1 MKLIKADF
9 DRRLPLAG
17 VPEPVERP
25 VAIDRTQTGFGNLR
39 SLRIYRFLA
48 QSVIDGHAEEDEVLI
63 VVMRGTVDLTMSD
76 GGSLKGKHPVMLS
89 AFGEESHPCAAY
101 LPPNGA
107 YKLIPRTDA
116 EIAYARATP
125 SGRGS
130 PPRVFKSK
138 FSESGGVLLEEMN
151 YAERLR
157 IRVLQVN
164 GATENR
170 TFSARKDSEAN
181 SETLIHMRTTPAA
194 GVAMIRNAGIPPLES
209 SSLEPIALESWDT
222 VAVAP
227 GERPMLEFVRGASAI
242 VLAVFVG

>member
-9 DRRLPLAG
+9 DRRLSLAG
-17 VPEPVERP
+17 VPEPVQRP
-25 VAIDRTQTGFGNLR
+25 VDIDRTQTGFANLR

-63 VVMRGTVDLTMSD
+63 VVLHGTVDLTMSEGD
-76 GGSLKGKHPVMLS
+76 SLHGKHPFTLS
-89 AFGEESHPCAAY
+89 AFGAESHPCAAY

-130 PPRVFKSK
+130 LPRVFKSE
-138 FSESGGVLLEEMN
+138 FRQNSGLLLEGMN

-157 IRVLQVN
+157 IRVLQVT
-164 GATENR
+164 GATKNR
-170 TFSARKDSEAN
+170 TLSPRKDAEAN
-181 SETLIHMRTTPAA
+181 SEALIHVRTTPAA
-194 GVAMIRNAGIPPLES
+194 RAAMIRNASIPPPES
-209 SSLEPIALESWDT
+209 SSPEPVALESWDT
-222 VAVAP
+222 IAVAP
-227 GERPMLEFVRGASAI
+227 GERPMLQFADGATAI
-242 VLAVFVG
+242 TLAVWVG